1 MSNVNSQM
9 MTSDKQLYGA
19 CFRNR
24 FPRIISEV
32 AEVGLFKQKK
42 KRKKKSCFQTAHLW
56 LLSVSVLCPEK
67 HISGCAVPELFV
79 PVPLRFLV
87 PGHALL

>member
-42 KRKKKSCFQTAHLW
+42 KEKKKVVSRQHIFGFLASVYYVPRSTSVAVQC
-56 LLSVSVLCPEK
+56 LSFLSLC
-67 HISGCAVPELFV
+67 L
-79 PVPLRFLV
+79 
-87 PGHALL
+87 

>member
-19 CFRNR
+19 CFHNR

-32 AEVGLFKQKK
+32 AEVGLF
-42 KRKKKSCFQTAHLW
+42 
-56 LLSVSVLCPEK
+56 
-67 HISGCAVPELFV
+67 
-79 PVPLRFLV
+79 
-87 PGHALL
+87 